1 MRSPE
6 TSTSK
11 TFSVTQVKVAFECP
25 RLFYLNKHF
34 GGKTLFVPVD
44 KSQGIGNAFHYLAN
58 EFIAIAKKEPKF
70 AALFQPPAKELNREA
85 IASKMQQLFYQL
97 KFYKYLE
104 TETKKNSERSL
115 ALSQIWQSLIAL
127 ISEFSQLLIKNR
139 HYCQPDSLI
148 RRTLIAGETSLKH
161 CFQLPDGSQQIVTG
175 RLDSLVCDWQLRRLC
190 VVDYKTYEPIDISAQ
205 IAQVALY
212 SFIIKKKK
220 NKRPDSAVYV
230 VSPEWKKYYYS
241 WEELENSFNSLIPQK
256 LEQMQQWLTWEK
268 SQPNPPP
275 MTTQL
280 HLCEICPQQEKCQ
293 SFFGNYTARVERKS
307 KKVKS
312 NKSSDRPPNYNA
324 DIIGKQ
330 LVETLQSFGVEVDYL
345 SAIMGCSFIRVKLKP
360 HPGVKVASIVKLSK
374 DLQVQL
380 GISSPPFIAPQAGY
394 VSVDLPRSD
403 RQIASFES
411 YFSRSKSFSSASPV
425 KIAIGVN
432 LDGDLVEADLSDP
445 NTCHFL
451 IGGTTGSGKS
461 VFLRSLLLSLIYRHS
476 PDNLK
481 IALVDPKRVTFP
493 EFEGMK
499 WLYQPIVKDSD
510 NAINLMTS
518 LVVEMETRYQQFE
531 ASACADIDSYNAQS
545 VNSFAR
551 IICIFDE
558 YADFMAEKD
567 VRSELELSVKR
578 LGAMA
583 RAAGIHLIVATQRPE
598 AKVVTP
604 IIRSNL
610 PGRVALRA
618 ASEADSQI
626 ILGGKETAAAYLL
639 GKGDLLYQVGSQ
651 LWRLQSLFA
660 SSVELSVINTSFI

>member
-1 MRSPE
+1 MRSPQ

-34 GGKTLFVPVD
+34 GGKTLFVPVAQ
-44 KSQGIGNAFHYLAN
+44 SQGIGNAFRYLAN
-58 EFIAIAKKEPKF
+58 EFIAIAQKKPQF
-70 AALFQPPAKELNREA
+70 AALFQPPAKELNGEA
-85 IASKMQQLFYQL
+85 IASKMQQFFYEL

-104 TETKKNSERSL
+104 TETKKNSDVASATLRERSL

-127 ISEFSQLLIKNR
+127 ISEFSELLVKNR

-148 RRTLIAGETSLKH
+148 RRTLIAGETSLKY
-161 CFQLPDGSQQIVTG
+161 CFKLSDGNQQIVTG
-175 RLDSLVCDWQLRRLC
+175 RLDSLVYDWQLRRLC
-190 VVDYKTYEPIDISAQ
+190 VVDYKTYELIDISAQ
-205 IAQVALY
+205 IAQVAIY
-212 SFIIKKKK
+212 SFMIKKKT
-220 NKRPDSAVYV
+220 NRRSDSAVYV
-230 VSPEWKKYYYS
+230 VSPEWKNYYYS

-256 LEQMQQWLTWEK
+256 LQQMLQWLTWEK

-293 SFFGNYTARVERKS
+293 TFFDNSPTKVESKS
-307 KKVKS
+307 KEVKS
-312 NKSSDRPPNYNA
+312 KKSSDRPPNYDA

-345 SAIMGCSFIRVKLKP
+345 NAIMGCSFIRVKLKP
-360 HPGVKVASIVKLSK
+360 HPGVKVASILKLSK

-380 GISSPPFIAPQAGY
+380 GISSPPWIAPQAGY
-394 VSVDLPRSD
+394 VSVDLSRSD

-411 YFSRSKSFSSASPV
+411 DFSGGKSFSLASPV

-432 LDGDLVEADLSDP
+432 LDGDLIEADLSDP

-510 NAINLMTS
+510 NAIDLMTS
-518 LVVEMETRYQQFE
+518 LVVEMETRYRQFE
-531 ASACADIDSYNAQS
+531 ASGCADIDSYNAQS
-545 VNSFAR
+545 VKGFAR

-558 YADFMAEKD
+558 YADFMAEKEI
-567 VRSELELSVKR
+567 RSELELSVKR

-583 RAAGIHLIVATQRPE
+583 WAAGIHLIVATQRPE
-598 AKVVTP
+598 ARVVTP

-626 ILGGKETAAAYLL
+626 ILGGKESAAAYLL
-639 GKGDLLYQVGSQ
+639 GKGDLLYQVGWQ

-660 SSVELSVINTSFI
+660 SRVEL